1 MHPNSYF
8 VFDFPPRK
16 LTNCEFN
23 QHVEQ
28 RPQVVVTTH
37 FLEMEIHMIS
47 HLQMMHSSAG
57 NMPCSPY
64 SYEHLLKHT
73 AQFL

>member
-1 MHPNSYF
+1 MHPSSYF

-23 QHVEQ
+23 QHVEE

-37 FLEMEIHMIS
+37 FLQMEIHTIS
-47 HLQMMHSSAG
+47 TLHKLI
-57 NMPCSPY
+57 CS
-64 SYEHLLKHT
+64 KHAMLT
-73 AQFL
+73 LFL